1 MDIKNELL
9 YDFNLNMPRV
19 LVSGRTGVIDNV
31 KKIVFVSE
39 NSIVID
45 NGKQFTSLNGRDLI
59 ITQIEDERVL
69 VAGEIK
75 SIEFYGT
82 LPSDKD

>member
-9 YDFNLNMPRV
+9 YDFNLSMPRV
-19 LVSGRTGVIDNV
+19 LVSGRTGIIDNV

-45 NGKQFTSLNGRDLI
+45 NGKRFTALNGQDLT

-75 SIEFYGT
+75 SIEFYGA
-82 LPSDKD
+82 LPADKG